1 MKVGK
6 QVNKKRKVL
15 LIIIIAILVLG
26 AFLVYLL
33 FNFENVPKQTV
44 KKVDEIKGFNYHLE
58 DRDTALYKKEF
69 QNLKTNLESKE
80 IDYEEYAKSI
90 AKMFII
96 DLYTIDNKV
105 NKYDIGSLEFVHPD
119 AKENFELNAKDTLYK
134 YVMDNSYNDRTQE
147 LPIVSSITIND
158 FQTTTFKLKEEEIP
172 SYEISLSWEY
182 EKDLDYDTKAL
193 VTIVKK
199 DKTLYVVQKTDLK
212 SQDTN

>member
-90 AKMFII
+90 AKMFVI

-199 DKTLYVVQKTDLK
+199 DKTLYVVQKADLK

>member
-1 MKVGK
+1 M
-6 QVNKKRKVL
+6 
-15 LIIIIAILVLG
+15 
-26 AFLVYLL
+26 L

-158 FQTTTFKLKEEEIP
+158 F
-172 SYEISLSWEY
+172 
-182 EKDLDYDTKAL
+182 
-193 VTIVKK
+193 
-199 DKTLYVVQKTDLK
+199 
-212 SQDTN
+212 